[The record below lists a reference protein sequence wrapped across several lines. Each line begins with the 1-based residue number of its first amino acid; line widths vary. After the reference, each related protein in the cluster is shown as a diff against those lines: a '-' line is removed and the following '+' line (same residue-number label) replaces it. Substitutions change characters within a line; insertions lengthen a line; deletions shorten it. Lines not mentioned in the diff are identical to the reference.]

1 MVNGTFRCL
10 GPCAYIKNKFGTG
23 YEIEIKVN
31 VPSNAQLQERKR
43 MLQNSQS
50 IVFQFGVLIMQ
61 YRKTLN

>member
-43 MLQNSQS
+43 MLQNPQS
-50 IVFQFGVLIMQ
+50 IVFNLE
-61 YRKTLN
+61 Y